1 MNDARS
7 TQGAAPRFGVNL
19 DHGWVSFLE
28 SGEGEPVIFLHGLNG
43 NASSWQDQLSEL
55 APRMKM
61 IAWDAPGYGKSD
73 AAGTT
78 VEALGRVAIEF
89 TRRVW
94 PGPVNV
100 VGHSMGGLV
109 AMKMAVL
116 EPGLVKRLVLSCTH
130 PGHGLSQSGGANER
144 YRRRLEE
151 LRELPP
157 EVYGERRAKGML
169 PEGTSE
175 EVFRKVARIAAE
187 SRSEGVANA
196 AWAIQTE
203 DLTPEL
209 AKIQAPTLVI
219 TCDQDKVAP
228 LKKAEPLLE
237 TIPDVRHLELSG
249 LGHAPYIEDAGRYN
263 SALSEFLLGGSQR

>member
-28 SGEGEPVIFLHGLNG
+28 SGDGEPVLFLHGLNG

-55 APRMKM
+55 APDMKM
-61 IAWDAPGYGKSD
+61 VAWDAPGYGKSD
-73 AAGTT
+73 AAGNT
-78 VEALGRVAIEF
+78 VEALARVAIAF
-89 TRRVW
+89 AKRVW
-94 PGPVNV
+94 PGPLNV

-116 EPGLVKRLVLSCTH
+116 EPQLIKRLVLSCTH
-130 PGHGLSQSGGANER
+130 PGHGLGQSGGANER

-151 LRELPP
+151 LRDLPP

-169 PEGTSE
+169 PAGTDE
-175 EVFRKVARIAAE
+175 RIFQKVARVAAE

-203 DLTPEL
+203 DLQPEL
-209 AKIQAPTLVI
+209 TRIQAPTLVI
-219 TCDQDKVAP
+219 TCEQDKVAP
-228 LKKAEPLLE
+228 LAKAQPLLDR
-237 TIPDVRHLELSG
+237 IPDVRHVELAG
-249 LGHAPYIEDAGRYN
+249 LGHAPYMENARWYN
-263 SALSEFLLGGSQR
+263 TVLKEFLIAGA